1 MHPTELDA
9 TRAVT
14 ARPEARPAVVP
25 ADALRIGSGRTRKF
39 EGRPYGSGIS
49 YFLVDNDPG
58 QGPDLHRHPYPET
71 WVVLE
76 GEARITIGDDTLI
89 ATAGDTATVV
99 ANVWHGFKN
108 SGTSRLRIMC
118 IHASDVMI
126 QENLDEV

>member
-1 MHPTELDA
+1 MQHEDLQTSP
-9 TRAVT
+9 
-14 ARPEARPAVVP
+14 PPAVVP
-25 ADALRIGSGRTRKF
+25 ADALRIGTGRTLKF

-71 WVVLE
+71 WIVLD
-76 GEARITIGDDTLI
+76 GEARITIGDEQVI

-108 SGTSRLRIMC
+108 SGTGRLRIMC

-126 QENLDEV
+126 QEDLDA